1 MKIILNQQ
9 PIELDLKWP
18 LTWGQFFQQLMQ
30 GCRHFP
36 RDHGIVRLVVDGE
49 DSLFLISDGTEKQ
62 VPEEVNKVE
71 IFTADSVSIIKL
83 GFERAAA
90 LVVGIKDETGL
101 AISLYRK
108 GKIEEASGKVMGIME
123 AFKSIVSFI
132 HGVAAN
138 YQINFDALAFDKNH
152 TLKAKL
158 QAIGDTLSQL
168 GWLQREKDFAA
179 VANMLENRFTKDLT
193 DWQALIAI
201 LLQEVDTR
209 SVNQ

>member
-36 RDHGIVRLVVDGE
+36 KDHGIVRLLVDGE
-49 DSLFLISDGTEKQ
+49 DSLFLISDGTAKH
-62 VPEEVNKVE
+62 VPEEVKEVE

-83 GFERAAA
+83 GFERASA
-90 LVVGIKDETGL
+90 LVAGIKDETDL
-101 AISLYRK
+101 AVSLYREDK
-108 GKIEEASGKVMGIME
+108 KEEASAKVVGIME

-138 YQINFDALAFDKNH
+138 YQINFETVVFNGDQSLM
-152 TLKAKL
+152 AKL
-158 QAIGDTLSQL
+158 QDIGNTLSQL
-168 GWLQREKDFAA
+168 GWLQREKDWVA
-179 VANMLENRFTKDLT
+179 VANMLENRFSRDLA
-193 DWQALIAI
+193 DWQTLITI
-201 LLQEVDTR
+201 LFREVESR
-209 SVNQ
+209 SVKA